1 MTALK
6 SLDQQGFNT
15 SKVDFG
21 FGGRTCASCF
31 RSVEK
36 AIAAVPGVQ
45 AANVNLATGR
55 ATVSYSDPSALGA
68 VIEAVSRAGYEP
80 RIA

>member
-21 FGGRTCASCF
+21 FGGRTCASCI

-45 AANVNLATGR
+45 AANVNLAT
-55 ATVSYSDPSALGA
+55 VSYSDPSAPGA